1 VRAALRGGAH
11 VEDGVSIDDESEAV
25 DVEALDDKHDAGEH
39 DLGAPHDEQQV
50 SAVPAGTKAQRRKR
64 FLVFGVLP
72 AVALIL
78 ALVAGGLKWQASTAS
93 TAPSQVAE
101 SVRAA
106 SDGTIAILS
115 YRPDTVE
122 QDLGAARNRLT
133 GEFLETYTRL
143 THDVVIPGAKQ
154 KSVTAKATV
163 PAAALVTASDDRAVV
178 MVFVDQTTT
187 IGAGPPSD
195 SASSVRVT
203 LDKRDGRWLI
213 SAFDPV

>member
-1 VRAALRGGAH
+1 VRTAPHGGAE
-11 VEDGVSIDDESEAV
+11 VEDDVSVDDQSEELSV
-25 DVEALDDKHDAGEH
+25 DELDGKRDAGE
-39 DLGAPHDEQQV
+39 PHV
-50 SAVPAGTKAQRRKR
+50 SAVAEKPKSQRRKR
-64 FLVFGVLP
+64 LLVFGLLP

-78 ALVAGGLKWQASTAS
+78 TLVAGGLKWQASTAS
-93 TAPSQVAE
+93 MDPSQVTE

-106 SDGTIAILS
+106 SDGTITILS

-122 QDLGAARNRLT
+122 EDLGAARDRLT
-133 GEFLETYTRL
+133 GDFLDAYTKL

-154 KSVTAKATV
+154 KSVTAKVTV

-178 MVFVDQTTT
+178 IVFVDQTTT

-203 LDKRDGRWLI
+203 VDKRDGRWLI